1 MSPENVHKDMGGT
14 LEIPGRKALHKSIFL
29 TIICTLVVGM
39 LY

>member
-1 MSPENVHKDMGGT
+1 MSPENVHKDMSGT

-29 TIICTLVVGM
+29 TIIYTIVDEM